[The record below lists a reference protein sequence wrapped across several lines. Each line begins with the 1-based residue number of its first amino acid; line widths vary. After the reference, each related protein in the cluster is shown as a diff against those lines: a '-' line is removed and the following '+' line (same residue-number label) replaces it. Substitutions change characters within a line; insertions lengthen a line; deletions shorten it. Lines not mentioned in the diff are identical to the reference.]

1 MVLWIA
7 CDHIA
12 GLRAAS
18 KSVSLGDADP
28 SQRLAG
34 LIRPHLGQ
42 RLTSIL
48 PPLSHELS
56 ASVLLI
62 RRYVMAITY
71 VFGERRFTAATDK
84 TSQNCGLARTNA
96 VDERCLNATTGLTAR
111 RFVDFLQILMVAE
124 ASKNCGDR
132 EEDARWHPRS
142 WPGVHASAR
151 WRVDVVPAQCHQLR
165 GPEATVGAFSLRK
178 SSGNLAIF
186 AAIRR
191 ASSRQQFDRRN

>member
-1 MVLWIA
+1 MILWIA

-56 ASVLLI
+56 ATALLI

-84 TSQNCGLARTNA
+84 TSQNCGLMRTNA
-96 VDERCLNATTGLTAR
+96 VEN
-111 RFVDFLQILMVAE
+111 
-124 ASKNCGDR
+124 
-132 EEDARWHPRS
+132 DA
-142 WPGVHASAR
+142 
-151 WRVDVVPAQCHQLR
+151 
-165 GPEATVGAFSLRK
+165 
-178 SSGNLAIF
+178 
-186 AAIRR
+186 
-191 ASSRQQFDRRN
+191 